1 MPPARRSEQKLDR
14 PFIVRQAFAVL
25 NDAGLEG
32 LTLRRLASRLGVQA
46 PALYWHFKSKQ
57 DLLDEMAAEV
67 LRRSIVKN
75 AALDTIENWP
85 EWARAYYNSLRKT
98 LLEYRDGAKMFSGT
112 YLTDPSLYAPMEASL
127 RRLADAGFT
136 LRQAVVGLGALY
148 SYTIGF
154 VIEEQATEL
163 APGEANPQYDLATRD
178 KRIDKKRYP
187 LAAAAGREMF
197 FAHDARFTEGIALI
211 VAGMAASNPSAT
223 AASKARAEGSRPR
236 KHR

>member
-1 MPPARRSEQKLDR
+1 MPLARKPEQKLDR
-14 PFIVRQAFAVL
+14 LFIVRQAFAVL
-25 NDAGLEG
+25 NEAGLEG

-67 LRRSIVKN
+67 LRQSIVKN
-75 AALDTIENWP
+75 LALDAIEDWT

-112 YLTDPSLYAPMEASL
+112 YLTDAALYAPMEASL
-127 RRLADAGFT
+127 RRLTDAGFT

-163 APGEANPQYDLATRD
+163 APSEPNPQYDLATRD

-187 LAAAAGREMF
+187 LAAAAGREIF
-197 FAHDARFTEGIALI
+197 FAHDARFTEGIALV
-211 VAGMAASNPSAT
+211 VAGMAASNRT
-223 AASKARAEGSRPR
+223 GIAASKARANGSRPGKSR
-236 KHR
+236 